1 MECSLSIKGLGN
13 AGILRDLPSVFSKLT
28 GMEFSFID
36 LKGKPVILPQYSAHF
51 CKTLP
56 TLKKKESSLF
66 SDLLAKACG
75 CASSSKKPHLF
86 EYNKLPFAA
95 IPVIV
100 EEKAI
105 CALLMCPSQSGKS
118 QSHSVPKEEIDNSS
132 ELLFVLINYI
142 FKKEFDFLVVTDSD
156 KQYSRNQEAVIK
168 AIAYIKKNYHDKDI
182 SLQKVSQEVAL
193 SHYYFSH
200 IFKDEMKI
208 TFIEYL
214 TKARMEASAK
224 LLKNRN
230 ININQIAYAVGYQD
244 PNYFS
249 KVFKRYMKIS
259 PVDYRRNLL
268 KKGVEKQIITV

>member
-1 MECSLSIKGLGN
+1 MECSLAIKGLGN
-13 AGILRDLPSVFSKLT
+13 ARILHDLQSVFSKLT
-28 GMEFSFID
+28 DMEFSFID
-36 LKGKPVILPQYSAHF
+36 PKGKPVVLPQYSTHF
-51 CKTLP
+51 FKTPLAS
-56 TLKKKESSLF
+56 KKKKSALF
-66 SDLLAKACG
+66 LDLLAKACDH
-75 CASSSKKPHLF
+75 ASSSKKPHLF
-86 EYNKLPFAA
+86 EYGKLPFAA

-105 CALLMCPSQSGKS
+105 CALLMCPSQSGKL
-118 QSHSVPKEEIDNSS
+118 QSRPVSKEEVKNSA
-132 ELLFVLINYI
+132 ELLFILINYI

-168 AIAYIKKNYHDKDI
+168 AVAYIKKNYHDKDI

-200 IFKDEMKI
+200 IFKDELKI
-208 TFIEYL
+208 TFIKYL
-214 TKARMEASAK
+214 TKVRMEASAK

-249 KVFKRYMKIS
+249 KVFKRYTKTS
-259 PVDYRRNLL
+259 PVDYRSNLL
-268 KKGVEKQIITV
+268 KKEVKKQIITV